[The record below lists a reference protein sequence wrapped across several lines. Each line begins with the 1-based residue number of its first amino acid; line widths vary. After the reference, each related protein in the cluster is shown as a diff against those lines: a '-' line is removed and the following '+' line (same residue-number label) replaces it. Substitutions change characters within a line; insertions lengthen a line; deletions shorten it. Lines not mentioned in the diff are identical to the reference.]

1 MNASGPV
8 IGIDLGGTKIL
19 ARAVDPADPVTP
31 LAEQRA
37 DTPRS
42 GGGDVLESMA
52 AVVDDL
58 DRMLVAGGHEA
69 AVAIGVGAPGLV
81 TSSGVLRFAPNIA
94 GDAELA
100 VAEQMGAL
108 TGRPVAVDNDATF
121 ATLAEW
127 QRGAGRGSDNLVMVT
142 LGTGIGAGLVV
153 GGRIQRGANG
163 FAGELGHVVIDPNG
177 PPCPCGRRGCWE
189 RYASGSG
196 MGRLA
201 RDAAESGRAERVLAL
216 AGGDPEAVRGEHV
229 AVALTEADP
238 GAVALV
244 DEFAWWVAL
253 GLANLVATLDSDRL
267 IIGGGLATL
276 GSDLLEPVRRHFAT
290 LVLGAGHRPEVQ
302 IVLAELGPSAGAIGA
317 ATAAAGMV
325 GGA

>member
-1 MNASGPV
+1 
-8 IGIDLGGTKIL
+8 
-19 ARAVDPADPVTP
+19 
-31 LAEQRA
+31 
-37 DTPRS
+37 
-42 GGGDVLESMA
+42 
-52 AVVDDL
+52 
-58 DRMLVAGGHEA
+58 MLVAGGHGA

-229 AVALTEADP
+229 AAALTEADP

-276 GSDLLEPVRRHFAT
+276 GSALVEPVRRHFAT

>member
-1 MNASGPV
+1 
-8 IGIDLGGTKIL
+8 
-19 ARAVDPADPVTP
+19 
-31 LAEQRA
+31 
-37 DTPRS
+37 
-42 GGGDVLESMA
+42 
-52 AVVDDL
+52 VVDDL
-58 DRMLVAGGHEA
+58 DRMLVAGGHGA

-276 GSDLLEPVRRHFAT
+276 GSALVEPVRRHFAT